1 MFEAELARFN
11 SIIEERTAARIELD
25 RILIR
30 GHVPERYDAV
40 NAYVGALD
48 KCIAELE
55 VWNERL
61 LIKIEHAFGKRV
73 SIPPDDNPVWAL
85 IRKSHARSWITSM
98 RDERDELARQLRV
111 IDELNESTADSS
123 DSDNGV

>member
-40 NAYVGALD
+40 NAYVEALD
-48 KCIAELE
+48 QCIAELE

-61 LIKIEHAFGKRV
+61 LVKLEHAYGKQV
-73 SIPPDDNPVWAL
+73 SIPPDDDPVWAL
-85 IRKSHARSWITSM
+85 IRKSHAMSWITSM
-98 RDERDELARQLRV
+98 RGERYELARQLHI